1 VSAVTGENNPAMLT
15 SGRKGRD
22 HVLRPT
28 LRKANRPGRDGGRRH
43 RARVHTDVT
52 ADSQETLAFATPLP
66 VDTFFTNSRD
76 FGGS

>member
-1 VSAVTGENNPAMLT
+1 MLT
-15 SGRKGRD
+15 SGHERRD

-28 LRKANRPGRDGGRRH
+28 LLKANRPGRDGGRLS

-52 ADSQETLAFATPLP
+52 VDSQETLAFATPLP